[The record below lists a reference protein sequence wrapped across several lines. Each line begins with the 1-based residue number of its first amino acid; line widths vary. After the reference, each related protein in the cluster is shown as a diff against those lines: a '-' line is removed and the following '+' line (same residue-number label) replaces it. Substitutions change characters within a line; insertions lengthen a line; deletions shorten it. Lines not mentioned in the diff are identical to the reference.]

1 MRCQSVPTEDR
12 LSWKIEY
19 ESILLLYIKSLKFN
33 HWFRPKLNYRNDF
46 PTLFLTSREE
56 TFHETFSSLSRR
68 KWDRR
73 VSSYFSL
80 AIFRLYSIT
89 QRLYEEAT
97 LPVLNQPTISWQ
109 RAIVSR
115 HNRASSLWKPMRI
128 LHVSCHASLSPIMSP
143 REEGGGA
150 GTLLRSLSRCV
161 WHLTRRL
168 PSVVTDFSLTFL
180 LFVSTLPDSRRN
192 VFRYIRWKDALAR
205 SYFGSYLS
213 FKRYNGIIRVD
224 WIGKYLFV
232 ISLKIWL
239 DIYKKYINICDSKP

>member
-1 MRCQSVPTEDR
+1 MKRQRCRSLTNQLFPGNVPLFR
-12 LSWKIEY
+12 GIIERRR
-19 ESILLLYIKSLKFN
+19 SG
-33 HWFRPKLNYRNDF
+33 
-46 PTLFLTSREE
+46 SRC
-56 TFHETFSSLSRR
+56 
-68 KWDRR
+68 
-73 VSSYFSL
+73 
-80 AIFRLYSIT
+80 
-89 QRLYEEAT
+89 
-97 LPVLNQPTISWQ
+97 
-109 RAIVSR
+109 
-115 HNRASSLWKPMRI
+115 ASS
-128 LHVSCHASLSPIMSP
+128 CDASLSPIMSP